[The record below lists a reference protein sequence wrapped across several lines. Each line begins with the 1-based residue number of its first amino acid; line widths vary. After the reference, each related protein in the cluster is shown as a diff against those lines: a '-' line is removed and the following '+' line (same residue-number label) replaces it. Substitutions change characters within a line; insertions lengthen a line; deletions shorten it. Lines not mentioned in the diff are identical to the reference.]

1 MASSTHAMLPNVA
14 TLLEGPAA
22 VAALPPE
29 PKPEGH
35 YVFRG
40 LGRSVVEHNH
50 GLHKYPAKFIPQI
63 PRWALEYADGKPG
76 EVVLDPFG
84 GSGTTA
90 LVAALLGRSALSIDV
105 NPLARVIA
113 AGKVAQ
119 LPDDVEPALLIDEI
133 CSEAQVEAPRIES
146 ELIPSTAS
154 YGMHRT
160 WSNWFEAPHLSGL
173 IAIRESINRREVPSG
188 VRDLLL
194 SSLSAIVKA
203 CSFLD
208 ENQIKV
214 RFHAGKRL
222 ADPFEAFAR
231 AAQRACQ
238 DQRAVTP
245 LLADVPTPKI
255 LVGSARDLPL
265 AQQTVDRVITS
276 PPYINAVDYTMTHKY
291 NLFVLG
297 LVDPETYATHRREY
311 IGMTERAVRAA
322 DLSSPPDSAHPVVTP
337 YLEALWSQGTAVSR
351 NRAFVVAQFFNGMAA
366 AFTEIAR
373 VLRPGGL
380 AITVLGDNR
389 ICGKSI
395 PTADICAE
403 IADASGLGI
412 ELRFY
417 HHLANLSS
425 MRLARNV
432 TGGKVPYE
440 TIHVYSRR

>member
-1 MASSTHAMLPNVA
+1 MLPNMA
-14 TLLEGPAA
+14 TLLEGRRETRSPEA
-22 VAALPPE
+22 VGDLPPE

-35 YVFRG
+35 YVFQG

-90 LVAALLGRSALSIDV
+90 LVAALLGRSAISIDI

-119 LPDDVEPALLIDEI
+119 LPDDVDPASLVSEI
-133 CSEAQVEAPRIES
+133 CTEAQIAAPRIES
-146 ELIPSTAS
+146 ELSPSTAS

-160 WSNWFEAPHLSGL
+160 WSNWFDATHLSGL
-173 IAIRESINRREVPSG
+173 IAIRESIGRKKLPSG

-194 SSLSAIVKA
+194 SSLSAIMKA

-214 RFHAGKRL
+214 RLHAGKRL
-222 ADPFEAFAR
+222 ADPFEAFAK
-231 AAQRACQ
+231 AAQQACL

-245 LLADVPTPKI
+245 LLTGVPEPKI
-255 LVGSARDLPL
+255 LVGSANDLPL
-265 AQQTVDRVITS
+265 STQTVDRVITS
-276 PPYINAVDYTMTHKY
+276 PPYINAVDYTMAHKY

-297 LVDPETYATHRREY
+297 LVSPESYAPHRREY

-337 YLEALWSQGTAVSR
+337 YLEALWDQDTAVSR
-351 NRAFVVAQFFNGMAA
+351 NRAFVVAQFFSGMAA
-366 AFTEIAR
+366 AFAEISR

-389 ICGKSI
+389 ICGRSI

-403 IADASGLGI
+403 LADASGLGI

-425 MRLARNV
+425 MRLARNA